1 MDYQNNNFNQN
12 NFASQGIPF
21 QEPSIPYSSSAYNI
35 NIPPREFGYSI
46 NKNITNRTVQGFF
59 PKMNMSFNQDQNII
73 YDKKNSK
80 KALPISRNANAVGKI
95 NYAKTAPVYINLNP
109 SKRKISD
116 YSKYRKPK
124 YIDENQVRGR
134 PDYYEYTPSKLQM
147 KKFVI
152 KKNYDEL
159 KNKIV
164 NEIITPNQNRT
175 YDDFQEMVADFG
187 YLNKNVIEEEVRRN
201 PQNFMK
207 VEEAVQH
214 YSNERIFILGKL
226 GESLENLGINVVID
240 KRDDPYNKEYIINN
254 QFISSGI
261 IKNCKYEFNIN
272 ENDQNKILK
281 ILKDE
286 NAKKE
291 FIDDWK
297 ETLSKN
303 IQLPKEHI
311 YITNLRNIP
320 LKMDVICKRT
330 KFKHVNGAEI
340 KLDDKMMEF
349 ANTHPEIISIFK
361 KNILET
367 CKLTLNMLDNRGN
380 RRPNEWPKSGVR
392 GGMQYFPPDNTW
404 VGYGLRVID
413 EYENNDWI
421 AMNGNPNEWAVA
433 YHGTSETAVKPICLK
448 YGKFFSTVAEG
459 ATGQKCK
466 DCENINPKSK
476 FNYPKCEEGAY
487 CSPDL
492 NYAYKYSK
500 YSKNPVIIMCR
511 VNTNLIRIPLGEY
524 QEKEWITDGTK
535 NSIRPYRL
543 LYKIN

>member
-1 MDYQNNNFNQN
+1 
-12 NFASQGIPF
+12 
-21 QEPSIPYSSSAYNI
+21 
-35 NIPPREFGYSI
+35 
-46 NKNITNRTVQGFF
+46 
-59 PKMNMSFNQDQNII
+59 
-73 YDKKNSK
+73 
-80 KALPISRNANAVGKI
+80 
-95 NYAKTAPVYINLNP
+95 
-109 SKRKISD
+109 
-116 YSKYRKPK
+116 
-124 YIDENQVRGR
+124 
-134 PDYYEYTPSKLQM
+134 M

-240 KRDDPYNKEYIINN
+240 KRNDPYNKEYIINN

-320 LKMDVICKRT
+320 LKMDVIYKRT
-330 KFKHVNGAEI
+330 KLKNVNGAEI

-349 ANTHPEIISIFK
+349 ANTHPEILYIFK
-361 KNILET
+361 KNILEA

-380 RRPNEWPKSGVR
+380 RRPDEWPKNGVR
-392 GGMQYFPPDNTW
+392 GGMKYFPPDNNW
-404 VGYGLRVID
+404 VGYGLRVLN

-421 AMNGNPNEWAVA
+421 AMNGNQNEWAVA
-433 YHGTSETAVKPICLK
+433 YHGTSEAAVNPICQQ
-448 YGKFFSTVAEG
+448 YGKFYSTISEG

-466 DCENINPKSK
+466 DYENINPLSK
-476 FNYPKCEEGAY
+476 LKYPICEEGAY
-487 CSPDL
+487 CSPL
-492 NYAYKYSK
+492 LEYADYYAKK
-500 YSKNPVIIMCR
+500 SKNSVIIMCR
-511 VNTNLIRIPLGEY
+511 VNPNLIRIPKGQY
-524 QEKEWITDGTK
+524 QNDEWITDGTK

-543 LYKIN
+543 LYKINS

>member
-1 MDYQNNNFNQN
+1 
-12 NFASQGIPF
+12 
-21 QEPSIPYSSSAYNI
+21 
-35 NIPPREFGYSI
+35 
-46 NKNITNRTVQGFF
+46 
-59 PKMNMSFNQDQNII
+59 
-73 YDKKNSK
+73 
-80 KALPISRNANAVGKI
+80 
-95 NYAKTAPVYINLNP
+95 
-109 SKRKISD
+109 
-116 YSKYRKPK
+116 
-124 YIDENQVRGR
+124 
-134 PDYYEYTPSKLQM
+134 M

-320 LKMDVICKRT
+320 LKMDVIYKRT
-330 KFKHVNGAEI
+330 KLKDVNGAEI

-349 ANTHPEIISIFK
+349 ANTHPEVINIFK
-361 KNILET
+361 KNILEA
-367 CKLTLNMLDNRGN
+367 CKLTLSMLDNRGN
-380 RRPNEWPKSGVR
+380 RRPDEWPKNGVR
-392 GGMQYFPPDNTW
+392 GGMKYFPPDNNW
-404 VGYGLRVID
+404 VGYGLRVLN

-421 AMNGNPNEWAVA
+421 AMNGNQNEWAVA
-433 YHGTSETAVKPICLK
+433 YHGTSEAAVKSICQQ
-448 YGKFFSTVAEG
+448 YGKFYSTISEG
-459 ATGQKCK
+459 APGQKCK
-466 DCENINPKSK
+466 DFENINPLSK
-476 FNYPKCEEGAY
+476 LKYPICEEGAY
-487 CSPDL
+487 CSPKL
-492 NYAYKYSK
+492 EYACKYT
-500 YSKNPVIIMCR
+500 NIENNGVIIMCR
-511 VNTNLIRIPLGEY
+511 VNPSLIRIPKGEY
-524 QEKEWITDGTK
+524 QDDEWITDGTR

-543 LYKIN
+543 LYKLNS